1 MKTVFVLLAAATVV
15 SACSSP
21 KTTYYTLS
29 AQPVTATT
37 PMTHK
42 TRIMV
47 GPVTVPSLVDTPQLV
62 VKNTNNQ
69 VAVYEYQR
77 WAGSLKS
84 DIERVVATDLSRDLS
99 TPNVWSYTQ
108 SPFAHFDYQVMI
120 DVQNI
125 DSKLGDS
132 VSLDV
137 LWTIKPTTAKASH
150 PVAATK
156 KPAHSNADAIAT
168 PASYTGRAVIN
179 EPVSGS
185 GFDALVAAQSRAF
198 DRLSA
203 DIAKSIRPH

>member
-1 MKTVFVLLAAATVV
+1 MKSLLVLFAAATIVT
-15 SACSSP
+15 ACSSP

-29 AQPVTATT
+29 APQVTATT
-37 PMTHK
+37 AMTHK

-62 VKNTNNQ
+62 VKNSSNQ
-69 VAVYEYQR
+69 VTVYEYQR

-84 DIERVVATDLSRDLS
+84 DIERVVAADLSRDLS

-108 SPFAHFDYQVMI
+108 SAFAQFDYQVLI

-132 VSLDV
+132 VTIDV
-137 LWTIKPTTAKASH
+137 LWTIKPTAAKDNH
-150 PVAATK
+150 HAAGTN
-156 KPAHSNADAIAT
+156 KPAKSNT
-168 PASYTGRAVIN
+168 VASAHPPSDTGRAVIT
-179 EPVSGS
+179 EPVSGA
-185 GFDALVAAQSRAF
+185 GFDALVAAQSRVF